1 MAAYLHPRRIEEAIA
16 PAAGAMTNQSAM
28 VARSAV
34 PYPNGLIPTL
44 FDRIPAKII
53 ISQALT
59 KKNPPAAGSEKNG
72 LTASPLYSRMQG
84 SLARCFAGR
93 DRQVA

>member
-1 MAAYLHPRRIEEAIA
+1 MA

-28 VARSAV
+28 VPSKAV
-34 PYPNGLIPTL
+34 PYPNGLMPTL
-44 FDRIPAKII
+44 CDRIPAKII

-72 LTASPLYSRMQG
+72 FTASPLHPITR
-84 SLARCFAGR
+84 AR
-93 DRQVA
+93 VARYFVGGERTSPPPA

>member
-1 MAAYLHPRRIEEAIA
+1 MA
-16 PAAGAMTNQSAM
+16 PAAGAITNQRAI

-34 PYPNGLIPTL
+34 PYPNGLMPTR

-59 KKNPPAAGSEKNG
+59 KKNPPAAGKEKNG
-72 LTASPLYSRMQG
+72 LTASPFYSRNQQ
-84 SLARCFAGR
+84 A
-93 DRQVA
+93 